1 MSCHITCLQR
11 AGSFKKEINDLM
23 KKKIF
28 TSVVVAAL
36 YTFNCSA
43 QVDGLYTDAQPW
55 ATSPLLHKLPDNFKN
70 ESAVYLMDSRTFHY
84 KVEGKNLMQ
93 YNSVYRLIKV
103 EDDKGIEM
111 FNKVYVPLLRNAE
124 ISDIKA
130 RVITSSGKVINV
142 PADKIKD
149 EEEEGRKY
157 KLFAMEGIDK
167 GSEVEYSYVEKKY
180 PSFFG
185 SEIFQNASVPY
196 YQTKLLIITP
206 KYLKFDAKGYNGFTI
221 LKDSVINDERL
232 IPGYSENVKTL
243 EDEKY
248 GLREPYLQ
256 RADFKLSYNL
266 SSNNDVEVYTWKEF
280 ARKVYANVSTLS
292 DKEKKALT
300 KFIAPANIPADA
312 SEEKKIMLLEDY
324 MKTHINVD
332 EKLVSEDAENI
343 EAIIKSGN
351 TNNFGSVRLFA
362 GLLENANIKYQLV
375 FPSVRDQLPL
385 DEELADWD
393 RVDETLIYF
402 PGTGKVVQPS
412 SVIMRYPY
420 TEPYW
425 VGTKGLFLKGTTI
438 GDMKTAIGRFD
449 DIPIEPFEGNAQ
461 NMEVHAKLDA
471 PGDSLIIDT
480 KQILKGY
487 PATGYRP
494 IWAFLS
500 KEKQD
505 DALKEI
511 IQNIAKSENIQNI
524 KAENTKLT
532 DCWDNKPLIINATI
546 HTAELLEKAGNK
558 LLLKFGELIG
568 NQVQMYQEKPRQL
581 PAEMPY
587 AHVEERTV
595 SFDIPEGYIIKNPGD
610 INMNVEYKK
619 DNVVTMGFVSTY
631 KIENNV
637 LKVHILETYHELKY
651 PLDEFETFKKVINA
665 SADFNKIVLLLE
677 KKS

>member
-1 MSCHITCLQR
+1 
-11 AGSFKKEINDLM
+11 M
-23 KKKIF
+23 KKIIAV
-28 TSVVVAAL
+28 SIAVAVSCA
-36 YTFNCSA
+36 FNCSA
-43 QVDGLYTDAQPW
+43 QVDGLYTEVHEW
-55 ATSPLLHKLPDNFKN
+55 ATSPVLHKVPANFKN

-84 KVEGKNLMQ
+84 KVEGKNLVQ

-111 FNKVYVPLLRNAE
+111 FNKVYVPLYRNAE
-124 ISDIKA
+124 LSDIKA

-149 EEEEGRKY
+149 EEEEGRTY

-167 GSEVEYSYVEKKY
+167 GSEVEYSYTEKKT

-206 KYLKFDAKGYNGFTI
+206 KYLKFSAKGYNGFTV
-221 LKDSVINDERL
+221 LSDSVINDERL

-248 GLREPYLQ
+248 GLRQPYLQ

-266 SSNNDVEVYTWKEF
+266 SNNNDVEVYTWNEF
-280 ARKVYANVSTLS
+280 ARKLYANVSTIS
-292 DKEKKALT
+292 SKEKKALE

-312 SEEKKIMLLEDY
+312 SEETKIMLLEDY
-324 MKTHINVD
+324 MKTHINID
-332 EKLVSEDAENI
+332 EKLVSEGAEDI

-351 TNNFGSVRLFA
+351 TNNFGSVKLFV

-393 RVDETLIYF
+393 RIDETLIYF
-402 PGTGKVVQPS
+402 PGTGKLVQPS
-412 SVIMRYPY
+412 SVIMRYPFV
-420 TEPYW
+420 EPYW

-438 GDMKTAIGRFD
+438 GDIKTAIGKFD
-449 DIPIEPFEGNAQ
+449 DIPIEPFEASAQ
-461 NMEVHAKLDA
+461 NLEVHARLDA
-471 PGDSLIIDT
+471 SGDSLIIDT

-494 IWAFLS
+494 IWTFLS

-532 DCWDNKPLIINATI
+532 DCWDNKPLTISATI
-546 HTAELLEKAGNK
+546 HTAELFERAGGK

-568 NQVQMYQEKPRQL
+568 SQVQMYQEKPRQL
-581 PAEMPY
+581 PAEMPF

-595 SFDIPEGYIIKNPGD
+595 DFDIPDGYVIKNPGD
-610 INMNVEYKK
+610 LNMDVEYKK
-619 DNVVTMGFVSTY
+619 DNMVTMGFVSTY
-631 KIENNV
+631 KIDNNV
-637 LKVHILETYHELKY
+637 LKVHIVETYHELKY
-651 PLDEFETFKKVINA
+651 PLDEFDTFKKVINA

>member
-1 MSCHITCLQR
+1 MN
-11 AGSFKKEINDLM
+11 KKNLLFATAAVFYSLSASSQVNDLY
-23 KKKIF
+23 
-28 TSVVVAAL
+28 A
-36 YTFNCSA
+36 
-43 QVDGLYTDAQPW
+43 DAQLW
-55 ATSPLLHKLPDNFKN
+55 AAAPMLHKLPENFKN

-84 KVEGKNLMQ
+84 KVEGKNIMQ

-111 FNKVYVPLLRNAE
+111 FNKVYVPVLRNAV

-130 RVITSSGKVINV
+130 RVITSSGKVIDV
-142 PADKIKD
+142 PQDKIKD
-149 EEEEGRKY
+149 EEEDGRNY

-167 GSEVEYSYVEKKY
+167 GSEVEYSYTEKKD

-185 SEIFQNASVPY
+185 SEIFQNSSVPY

-221 LKDSVINDERL
+221 LKDSVIGDERL
-232 IPGYSENVKTL
+232 IPGYSENIKAL
-243 EDEKY
+243 DDEKY

-266 SSNNDVEVYTWKEF
+266 SSNSDVEVYTWKEF
-280 ARKVYANVSTLS
+280 ARKVYTNVSTLS
-292 DKEKKALT
+292 DKEKKATL

-324 MKTHINVD
+324 MKTHINID
-332 EKLVSEDAENI
+332 DKLVSEDAENI
-343 EAIIKSGN
+343 EAIVKSGN
-351 TNNFGSVRLFA
+351 TNNFGSVRLFIA
-362 GLLENANIKYQLV
+362 LLENANIKYQIV

-385 DEELADWD
+385 DEDLAIWD

-402 PGTGKVVQPS
+402 PGTGKLVQPS
-412 SVIMRYPY
+412 SVVMRYPY
-420 TEPYW
+420 VDAYW
-425 VGTKGLFLKGTTI
+425 AGTRGLFLKGTTI
-438 GDMKTAIGRFD
+438 GDVKTAVGKFD
-449 DIPIEPFEGNAQ
+449 DVPIEPFENNAQ
-461 NMEVHAKLDA
+461 NMEIHAKLDA
-471 PGDSLIIDT
+471 SGDSLIIDT

-532 DCWDNKPLIINATI
+532 DCWDNKPLIISATI

-587 AHVEERTV
+587 AHVEERMV

-610 INMNVEYKK
+610 INMDVEYKK

-631 KIENNV
+631 IIENNV

-651 PLDEFETFKKVINA
+651 PLDQFETFKKVINA